1 MRRRYDPASC
11 GAMGTVGM
19 AERRAPASGA
29 PAWATTGTITFLLT
43 DVQGSTR
50 LWETEPDA
58 MAVALP
64 RHDAIF
70 GEVVGRHGG
79 WIVKSKGEGDSVF
92 CIFDQPLP
100 AVRAAVDLQLA
111 LAAERWP
118 TSKPIS
124 VRMALHTGDAEL
136 REGDWYGTTVN
147 RCARLR
153 ATAHGGQVVLSGVV
167 RDAVDERL
175 PDGVSLRDLGV
186 RRLKD
191 LTEPERIFQVLHAQ
205 LPEAF
210 PPLLALDARP
220 NNLPLQPTPLVGRE
234 HEVTVARSRL
244 RQPEIRLLTVT
255 GPGGVGKS
263 RLALHVAADCID
275 DFEHGVWFV
284 PLAPVA
290 EPAQVAY
297 AVADALG
304 VPDRPGV
311 SVETAL
317 EEHLADR
324 RLLLVLDNFE
334 HVLDAA
340 GLVARL
346 LERCAGVRLLVT
358 SREWL
363 HLRAEHELVLD
374 PLPAGSAVEL
384 FAARASAVAPDFR
397 LDDGT
402 AGDVA
407 AICTLLDGLPLA
419 IELVA
424 ARLRRFSLDELL
436 GRLRVPLDVASDGPR
451 DLPARQRTLRETIA
465 WSYDLCDDDERAL
478 LRRLGAFAGGAPVA
492 ALAALAGIATDAVV
506 ALAVGLADKSLVGL
520 TGEGDDR
527 RVTVLETIRQFAVEQ
542 LAAEGEQAEAVATHA
557 GWYDGFAEV
566 GDVALT
572 GPDQAAWL
580 DRFETEHANL
590 RAVLAREGLDQD
602 LRLRLSGRLARFWL
616 VRGHWTEGRE
626 WYERVLRAPGGTDRW
641 RADALLGAGLLADR
655 QGERELARKYL
666 EACLDIRRNLD
677 DSAGIAQVLN
687 VLGEVALAA
696 GAGDEAEERWTEALS
711 RYRAL
716 RDQRGQMLVL
726 VSFGRLAHDLLR
738 NYEEAR
744 RLWEEALVVADELGE
759 VRAQRVLLT
768 NLGMVART
776 LGDTDSA
783 RELTGRSAALSA
795 QLGDPRGQL
804 VAARTLAQISIEA
817 QDWGGARQRLDEAL
831 RMAADLGD
839 RPARVDLLRLS
850 AVAEE
855 HLGHPE
861 VAVDLYLDAARIAGS
876 VAMPDLEAQALG
888 DGAIVAF
895 DCGDRLRAVALLER
909 LRVLEQR
916 LAPAPVLPAILA
928 YMLLD
933 GGEASLVRRLEDG
946 PSDEEIDQAI
956 ALVGQP
962 RR

>member
-1 MRRRYDPASC
+1 
-11 GAMGTVGM
+11 V
-19 AERRAPASGA
+19 
-29 PAWATTGTITFLLT
+29 
-43 DVQGSTR
+43 
-50 LWETEPDA
+50 
-58 MAVALP
+58 
-64 RHDAIF
+64 
-70 GEVVGRHGG
+70 
-79 WIVKSKGEGDSVF
+79 
-92 CIFDQPLP
+92 
-100 AVRAAVDLQLA
+100 VRA
-111 LAAERWP
+111 
-118 TSKPIS
+118 
-124 VRMALHTGDAEL
+124 G
-136 REGDWYGTTVN
+136 
-147 RCARLR
+147 
-153 ATAHGGQVVLSGVV
+153 
-167 RDAVDERL
+167 
-175 PDGVSLRDLGV
+175 
-186 RRLKD
+186 
-191 LTEPERIFQVLHAQ
+191 
-205 LPEAF
+205 
-210 PPLLALDARP
+210 
-220 NNLPLQPTPLVGRE
+220 
-234 HEVTVARSRL
+234 
-244 RQPEIRLLTVT
+244 
-255 GPGGVGKS
+255 
-263 RLALHVAADCID
+263 
-275 DFEHGVWFV
+275 
-284 PLAPVA
+284 
-290 EPAQVAY
+290 
-297 AVADALG
+297 
-304 VPDRPGV
+304 
-311 SVETAL
+311 
-317 EEHLADR
+317 
-324 RLLLVLDNFE
+324 
-334 HVLDAA
+334 AA
-340 GLVARL
+340 GA
-346 LERCAGVRLLVT
+346 EEGV
-358 SREWL
+358 
-363 HLRAEHELVLD
+363 
-374 PLPAGSAVEL
+374 
-384 FAARASAVAPDFR
+384 
-397 LDDGT
+397 
-402 AGDVA
+402 
-407 AICTLLDGLPLA
+407 
-419 IELVA
+419 
-424 ARLRRFSLDELL
+424 
-436 GRLRVPLDVASDGPR
+436 
-451 DLPARQRTLRETIA
+451 
-465 WSYDLCDDDERAL
+465 
-478 LRRLGAFAGGAPVA
+478 
-492 ALAALAGIATDAVV
+492 
-506 ALAVGLADKSLVGL
+506 
-520 TGEGDDR
+520 
-527 RVTVLETIRQFAVEQ
+527 
-542 LAAEGEQAEAVATHA
+542 
-557 GWYDGFAEV
+557 
-566 GDVALT
+566 
-572 GPDQAAWL
+572 
-580 DRFETEHANL
+580 
-590 RAVLAREGLDQD
+590 
-602 LRLRLSGRLARFWL
+602 
-616 VRGHWTEGRE
+616 
-626 WYERVLRAPGGTDRW
+626 
-641 RADALLGAGLLADR
+641 GLLADR

-831 RMAADLGD
+831 RMADDLGD